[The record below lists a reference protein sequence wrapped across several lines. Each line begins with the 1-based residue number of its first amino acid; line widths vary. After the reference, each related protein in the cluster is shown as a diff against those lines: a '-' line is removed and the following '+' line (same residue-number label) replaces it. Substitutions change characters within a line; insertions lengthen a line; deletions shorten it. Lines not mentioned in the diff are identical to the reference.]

1 MTENPVQGGNM
12 ANHKS
17 AIKRHKQSLKRAAR
31 NRSRRTRVK
40 NVLKEARSVLMSGE
54 KTVIDKALSTAN
66 SVLGKVA
73 AKGTIHWKTAAR
85 KMSRLAKAANKAL
98 SK

>member
-1 MTENPVQGGNM
+1 M

-17 AIKRHKQSLKRAAR
+17 AIKRHKQSLKRAAL

-40 NVLKEARSVLMSGE
+40 NVIKDARAAIAGDDRALAE
-54 KTVIDKALSTAN
+54 KALSTAN
-66 SVLGKVA
+66 SVLGRVA

-85 KMSRLAKAANKAL
+85 KISRLAKSVNKMKAQG
-98 SK
+98 

>member
-1 MTENPVQGGNM
+1 M

-40 NVLKEARSVLMSGE
+40 NVIKDVRAAVAGE
-54 KTVIDKALSTAN
+54 DLTTAEKALSKAN
-66 SVLGKVA
+66 SVLGRVA

-85 KMSRLAKAANKAL
+85 KMSRLAKSVNKLAAK
-98 SK
+98 